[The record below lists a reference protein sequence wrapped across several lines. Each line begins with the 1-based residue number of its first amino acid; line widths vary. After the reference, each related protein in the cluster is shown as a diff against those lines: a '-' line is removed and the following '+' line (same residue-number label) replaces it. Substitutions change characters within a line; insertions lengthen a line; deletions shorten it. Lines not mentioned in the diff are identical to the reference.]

1 MYFYIYFLC
10 KYDFYLRDLN
20 ISNLK
25 EIFKCIFERK
35 IFIVFCIFY
44 KENMFI

>member
-1 MYFYIYFLC
+1 MQKHVFLYIFLC

-25 EIFKCIFERK
+25 EIFKSIFERK
-35 IFIVFCIFY
+35 IFIVFLYFL
-44 KENMFI
+44 